1 MRLAEYNRKRDFD
14 ETPEPRG
21 RAAKSHRQPIF
32 VIQEHYASRLHYDF
46 RLEADGVLKSWAVP
60 KKPTLSTS
68 VRRLAVRVEDHPLD
82 YASFSGQIPKGEYGA
97 GRVEIWDNG
106 TYENL
111 QEDKP
116 SGLSLT
122 KSIKQGHV
130 EVKLHGRKLK
140 GKFALV
146 RMHREGKKE
155 NWLLIKMRDDDSNG
169 DVKSAKSTKSKTTR
183 PASAPRTNKREASNK
198 RKSA

>member
-1 MRLAEYNRKRDFD
+1 MPLAEYNRKRDFG

-21 RAAKSHRQPIF
+21 RVAKSHRQLIF
-32 VIQEHYASRLHYDF
+32 VVQEHHASRLHYDF

-68 VRRLAVRVEDHPLD
+68 VRRLAVRVEDHPLE
-82 YASFSGQIPKGEYGA
+82 YATFTGQIPEGEYGA
-97 GRVEIWDNG
+97 GTVEIWDKG

-111 QEDKP
+111 QEEKP
-116 SGLSLT
+116 GGPSLT
-122 KSIKQGHV
+122 NSIKQGHV

-140 GKFALV
+140 GRFALI

-155 NWLLIKMRDDDSNG
+155 NWLLIKMKDDDSQREAKRENG
-169 DVKSAKSTKSKTTR
+169 AKSRTTR
-183 PASAPRTNKREASNK
+183 PPSSARARKREAGKS
-198 RKSA
+198 KSA

>member
-1 MRLAEYNRKRDFD
+1 VPLAEYNRKRDFE

-21 RAAKSHRQPIF
+21 RAAKSHRRPIF
-32 VIQEHYASRLHYDF
+32 VIQEHHASRLHYDF

-68 VRRLAVRVEDHPLD
+68 VRRLAVRVEDHPLE
-82 YASFSGQIPKGEYGA
+82 YASFSGQIPEGKYGA
-97 GRVEIWDNG
+97 GSVEIWDKG

-111 QEDKP
+111 QEKKP
-116 SGLSLT
+116 GRLSLT

-130 EVKLHGRKLK
+130 EVKLQGRKLK
-140 GKFALV
+140 GKFALI

-155 NWLLIKMRDDDSNG
+155 NWLLIKMKDDDSHR
-169 DVKSAKSTKSKTTR
+169 DVKRTRGAKTRTTR
-183 PASAPRTNKREASNK
+183 PTSSARAKKREAGKS
-198 RKSA
+198 KSA